1 MTYHSDLRRRRRA
14 RRLRRFLLSRK
25 RQLRHLKYTRDLTTI
40 CIKGKTHLEV
50 LQTQPQ
56 TTGENDHD
64 YDNYRRLIAVN

>member
-14 RRLRRFLLSRK
+14 KRLRRFLLSRK
-25 RQLRHLKYTRDLTTI
+25 HTRRHLKYTRDLTI
-40 CIKGKTHLEV
+40 KCIKGKTHLEV

-64 YDNYRRLIAVN
+64 YDNHRRLIAVN